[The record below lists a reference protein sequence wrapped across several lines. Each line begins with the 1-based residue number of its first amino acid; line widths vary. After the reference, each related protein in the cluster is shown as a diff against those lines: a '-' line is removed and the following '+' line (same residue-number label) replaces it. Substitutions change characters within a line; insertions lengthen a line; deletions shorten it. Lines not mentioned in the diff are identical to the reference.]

1 MRGDLGEVL
10 DFIAFSARL
19 REVERHNNATA
30 DRKESVAEHSWH
42 LAIISWLLHQRFEQ
56 ELDHALDLE
65 KMLKMCL
72 MHDLVEIEAGDP
84 SAWTT
89 QHSAERTRSK
99 AQVEEE
105 VAVRRFTSLPGPLG
119 TEFLDLWHEYEEGR
133 TPEARLV
140 RGVDRLNPALMR
152 LLTGQGWQDVGAD
165 TAALDRLQLPRVQ
178 VSATL
183 TALYEEVRD
192 AAVKQ
197 GLLPAAS

>member
-1 MRGDLGEVL
+1 MPGDLRAVF

-42 LAIISWLLHQRFEQ
+42 LAMVSWLLHQQFER
-56 ELDHALDLE
+56 EFGHALELE
-65 KMLKMCL
+65 RMLKMCL

-84 SAWTT
+84 SAWAT
-89 QHSAERTRSK
+89 QHSAEHTHDK
-99 AQVEEE
+99 ARIEEE
-105 VAVRRFTSLPGPLG
+105 VAQRRFTPLPGPLG
-119 TEFLDLWHEYEEGR
+119 TEFLDLWHEYEEGV

-152 LLTGQGWQDVGAD
+152 LLTGQGWQDVDAD
-165 TAALDRLQLPRVQ
+165 AAALDRLQLPRVQ
-178 VSATL
+178 VSETL

-192 AAVKQ
+192 AAVER